1 MVILIVKRVNIK
13 IQEKELNN
21 NKFNQ
26 MRVNKSKTTIK
37 NLLLKPKITANKIK
51 NIKAKILLNKQ
62 IKMK

>member
-26 MRVNKSKTTIK
+26 MRVNKFKTTIK